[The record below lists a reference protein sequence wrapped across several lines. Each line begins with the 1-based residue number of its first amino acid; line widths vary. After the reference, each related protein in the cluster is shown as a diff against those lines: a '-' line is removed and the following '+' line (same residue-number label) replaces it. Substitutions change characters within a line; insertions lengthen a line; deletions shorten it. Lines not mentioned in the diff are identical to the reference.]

1 MHNSHSNHY
10 DLAALAREEMIAE
23 GFTPDFPAEAR
34 QQVAALRAHAVAPA
48 PDGAV
53 RDMRGLLW
61 SSIDNDTSRD
71 LDQIEVA
78 ERLPD
83 GAIRIRIGIAD
94 VDSDVPK
101 GSPVDTHAAANC
113 TTVYTGVKNFP
124 MLPEDLSTDL
134 TSLNEHADR
143 LAVVVELTVAAD
155 GTVQDGTAC
164 RAVVR
169 NAAQLAY
176 SSVGPWLEGKPEGQG
191 DAPPKVAASPDLQAQ
206 LRLQDEAAQKLRAQR
221 HRLGALDLDRSES
234 EAVMSDG
241 HVTGIKPRFRNR
253 ASQLIEDFMVAA
265 NGVIA
270 RLLRDHRISSIRR
283 VVQTPERWD
292 RIVELAARTG
302 DSLPGDPDSGAL
314 NRYLMK
320 RRAEDPVHYADLS
333 LAVVKLMGPGEYVLE
348 RPGDAAVGH
357 FALAVHDYTHSTAP
371 NRRFADLVTQR
382 LVKAVLAKQASAYGD
397 AELDGVARNC
407 TLREDAERKVER
419 AMSKRIAAVAMHG
432 RIGEV
437 FPAVVTG
444 VTPKGVFVRALSPP
458 VEGRLMHGEHGLD
471 VGDQI
476 HVKLLSTDPQR
487 GFIDFGR
494 A

>member
-1 MHNSHSNHY
+1 MPNSPGTHY
-10 DLAALAREEMIAE
+10 DLPALARQEMIAE
-23 GFTPDFPAEAR
+23 GFTPDFPPEAQR
-34 QQVAALRAHAVAPA
+34 QVAALRAHAAAPA
-48 PDGAV
+48 SNGAV
-53 RDMRGLLW
+53 RDLRGLPW

-78 ERLPD
+78 ERLAD
-83 GAIRIRIGIAD
+83 GNIRIRIGIAD
-94 VDSDVPK
+94 VDGDVPK
-101 GSPVDTHAAANC
+101 GSPIDTHAAANC
-113 TTVYTGVKNFP
+113 TTVYTGVKTFP

-143 LAVVVELTVAAD
+143 LSVVVELTVSAD
-155 GTVQDGTAC
+155 GSVQDGTAY
-164 RAVVR
+164 RAVTR

-176 SSVGPWLEGKPEGQG
+176 SSVGPWLEGKGA
-191 DAPPKVAASPDLQAQ
+191 APAKVAASQDLQAQ
-206 LRLQDEAAQKLRAQR
+206 LRLQDEAAQNLRAQR
-221 HRLGALDLDRSES
+221 HRLGALDLDRNET
-234 EAVMSDG
+234 EAVISNG

-270 RLLRDHRISSIRR
+270 RLLRDNRVASIRR
-283 VVQTPERWD
+283 VVKTPERWD

-302 DSLPGDPDSGAL
+302 DSLPADPDSGAL
-314 NRYLMK
+314 NSYLTK
-320 RRAEDPVHYADLS
+320 RRTEDPAHYADVS

-348 RPGDAAVGH
+348 RPGDTAVGH
-357 FALAVHDYTHSTAP
+357 FALAVQDYTHSTAP

-382 LVKAVLAKQASAYGD
+382 LVKAVLAKQPSPYGD

-407 TLREDAERKVER
+407 TQREDAERKVER
-419 AMSKRIAAVAMHG
+419 AMNKRIAAVAMHE
-432 RIGEV
+432 RIGEI

-444 VTPKGVFVRALSPP
+444 VTPKGVFVRALSPA
-458 VEGRLMHGEHGLD
+458 VEGRLMRGERGLD

-476 HVKLLSTDPQR
+476 RVKLLSTDPVR

-494 A
+494 V

>member
-1 MHNSHSNHY
+1 MHSPHSNHY

-23 GFTPDFPAEAR
+23 GFTPDFSPDVAR
-34 QQVAALRAHAVAPA
+34 QVAALRALTAQPSAN
-48 PDGAV
+48 GAV
-53 RDMRGLLW
+53 RDLRALLW

-78 ERLPD
+78 ERLPNGD
-83 GAIRIRIGIAD
+83 IRVRIGIAD
-94 VDSDVPK
+94 VDGDVPK
-101 GSPVDTHAAANC
+101 ESPIDRHAAANC
-113 TTVYTGVKNFP
+113 TTVYTGVRNFP
-124 MLPEDLSTDL
+124 MLPDDLSTDL
-134 TSLNEHADR
+134 TSLNEHSDR
-143 LAVVVELTVAAD
+143 LSVVVEFTVDAD
-155 GTVQDGTAC
+155 GTVQDGTAY
-164 RAVVR
+164 RAVTR

-176 SSVGPWLEGKPEGQG
+176 SSVGPWLEKTLGAQAA
-191 DAPPKVAASPDLQAQ
+191 APAKMAASQDLQAQ

-221 HRLGALDLDRSES
+221 HRLGALDLDRIET
-234 EAVMSDG
+234 EPVMTDG
-241 HVTGIKPRFRNR
+241 HVTGIQPRFRNR

-283 VVQTPERWD
+283 VVKTPERWD

-302 DSLPGDPDSGAL
+302 DTLPADPDSGAL
-314 NRYLMK
+314 NQYLMK
-320 RRAEDPVHYADLS
+320 RRTVDLVHYSDLS

-348 RPGDAAVGH
+348 RPGEEAVGH

-371 NRRFADLVTQR
+371 NRRFADLVSQR
-382 LVKAVLAKQASAYGD
+382 LVKATLAQQPSPYGD
-397 AELDGVARNC
+397 AELDSVARNC

-419 AMSKRIAAVAMHG
+419 KMNKRIAAVAMHD

-444 VTPKGVFVRALSPP
+444 VTPKGTFVRALSPP
-458 VEGRLMHGEHGLD
+458 VEGRLMGGDHGLD

-476 HVKLLSTDPQR
+476 RVKLLNTDPVR

>member
-1 MHNSHSNHY
+1 MNTIPIRHV
-10 DLAALAREEMIAE
+10 DLQAMAKQAMLENGFEPEFPPQVQQELAELKAH
-23 GFTPDFPAEAR
+23 PP
-34 QQVAALRAHAVAPA
+34 QVASGANIRDLRNLV
-48 PDGAV
+48 
-53 RDMRGLLW
+53 W

-78 ERLPD
+78 ERLASGD
-83 GAIRIRIGIAD
+83 VKVMVGIAD
-94 VDSDVPK
+94 VDSFVAK
-101 GSPVDTHAAANC
+101 ASPLDTHAAANC

-124 MLPEDLSTDL
+124 MLPDDLSTDL

-143 LAVVVELTVAAD
+143 LSVVVELTVAAD
-155 GTVQDGTAC
+155 GSVQDGTAY
-164 RAVVR
+164 RAVTR

-176 SSVGPWLEGKPEGQG
+176 SSVGPWLEGQG
-191 DAPPKVAASPDLQAQ
+191 EAPAKVAASGDLPAQ

-221 HRLGALDLDRSES
+221 HRLGALDLDRSET
-234 EAVMSDG
+234 EAILSDG

-270 RLLRDHRISSIRR
+270 RLLRDNRISSIRR
-283 VVQTPERWD
+283 VVKTPERWD
-292 RIVELAARTG
+292 RIVELAARRG
-302 DSLPGDPDSGAL
+302 DSLPADPDSGAL
-314 NRYLMK
+314 NRFLMK
-320 RRAEDPVHYADLS
+320 RRAEDSVHYADLS

-348 RPGDAAVGH
+348 RPDDAAVGH

-382 LVKAVLAKQASAYGD
+382 LVKAVLVGQVSPDGD

-432 RIGEV
+432 HIGEV

-444 VTPKGVFVRALSPP
+444 VTPKGTFVRALSPP
-458 VEGRLMHGEHGLD
+458 VEGRLMRGEHGLD

-476 HVKLLSTDPQR
+476 DVKLLSTDPQR

-494 A
+494 S

>member
-1 MHNSHSNHY
+1 MPNSHAPHY
-10 DLAALAREEMIAE
+10 DLTALARQEMMAE
-23 GFTPDFPAEAR
+23 GFTPDFSPEAQR
-34 QQVAALRAHAVAPA
+34 QLADIRAHPAQAV
-48 PDGAV
+48 PDGTV
-53 RDMRGLLW
+53 RDLRSLLW

-71 LDQIEVA
+71 LDQVELA
-78 ERLPD
+78 ERLPN
-83 GAIRIRIGIAD
+83 GEIRIRIGIAD

-101 GSPVDTHAAANC
+101 GSPIDAHAAANC

-124 MLPEDLSTDL
+124 MLPDDLSTDL

-155 GTVQDGTAC
+155 GSVQDGTAY
-164 RAVVR
+164 RAVLR

-176 SSVGPWLEGKPEGQG
+176 SSVGPWLEGQAA
-191 DAPPKVAASPDLQAQ
+191 APAKAAASADLEAQ
-206 LRLQDEAAQKLRAQR
+206 LRLQDEAAQKLREQR
-221 HRLGALDLDRSES
+221 HRLGALDLDRSET
-234 EAVMSDG
+234 EAILSDG
-241 HVTGIKPRFRNR
+241 HVTGIKQRFRNR

-283 VVQTPERWD
+283 VVKTPERWD
-292 RIVELAARTG
+292 RIVELASRTG
-302 DSLPGDPDSGAL
+302 DSLPADPDSGAL
-314 NRYLMK
+314 NAFLMK
-320 RRAEDPVHYADLS
+320 RRAADPVHYADLS

-348 RPGDAAVGH
+348 RPGDTAVGH

-382 LVKAVLAKQASAYGD
+382 LVKAALAGQPSPYGD
-397 AELDGVARNC
+397 AELDSVAHNC

-419 AMSKRIAAVAMHG
+419 AMSKRIAAVAMHS

-444 VTPKGVFVRALSPP
+444 VTPKGTFVRALSPP
-458 VEGRLMHGEHGLD
+458 VEGRLMRGEDGLD

-476 HVKLLSTDPQR
+476 HVKLLNTDPQR

>member
-1 MHNSHSNHY
+1 MPNSQSTHY
-10 DLAALAREEMIAE
+10 DLPALARQEMIAE
-23 GFTPDFPAEAR
+23 GFTPDFSPEVQR
-34 QQVAALRAHAVAPA
+34 QVAALRAHPAQPA
-48 PDGAV
+48 PDAAI
-53 RDMRGLLW
+53 RDLRGLLW

-78 ERLPD
+78 ERLPN
-83 GAIRIRIGIAD
+83 GGIRIRIGIAD

-101 GSPVDTHAAANC
+101 GSPIDRHAAANC

-124 MLPEDLSTDL
+124 MLPDDLSTGL

-143 LAVVVELTVAAD
+143 LSVVVELTVGAD
-155 GTVQDGTAC
+155 GSVQDGTAY
-164 RAVVR
+164 RSVTR
-169 NAAQLAY
+169 NTAQLAY
-176 SSVGPWLEGKPEGQG
+176 SSVGPWLEGQG
-191 DAPPKVAASPDLQAQ
+191 AAPPKIAASQDLQAQ
-206 LRLQDEAAQKLRAQR
+206 LRLQDEAAQNLRAQR
-221 HRLGALDLDRSES
+221 YRLGALDLDRPET
-234 EAVMSDG
+234 EPVLSDG
-241 HVTGIKPRFRNR
+241 RVTGIKPRFRNR
-253 ASQLIEDFMVAA
+253 ASDLIEDFMVAA

-270 RLLRDHRISSIRR
+270 RLLRDNHISSIRR
-283 VVQTPERWD
+283 VVKTPERWD

-302 DSLPGDPDSGAL
+302 DILPADPDSGAL
-314 NRYLMK
+314 NQYLMK
-320 RRAEDPVHYADLS
+320 QRAQDPVHYSDLS

-348 RPGDAAVGH
+348 RPGDTAVGH

-371 NRRFADLVTQR
+371 NRRFADLVSQR
-382 LVKAVLAKQASAYGD
+382 LVKAVLAKQPSPYGD

-419 AMSKRIAAVAMHG
+419 AMNKRIAAVAMHD

-444 VTPKGVFVRALSPP
+444 VTPKGTFVRALSPP
-458 VEGRLMHGEHGLD
+458 VEGRLMRGEHGLD

-476 HVKLLSTDPQR
+476 RVKLLNTDPQR

-494 A
+494 VG

>member
-1 MHNSHSNHY
+1 MSNSHGNHY
-10 DLAALAREEMIAE
+10 DLAAMAREEMIAR
-23 GFTPDFPAEAR
+23 GFSPDFSPEVLH
-34 QQVAALRAHAVAPA
+34 QVAALRAKPA
-48 PDGAV
+48 QLPTDGTV
-53 RDMRGLLW
+53 RDLRGLLW

-78 ERLPD
+78 ERLAS

-101 GSPVDTHAAANC
+101 DSPIDRHAAANC
-113 TTVYTGVKNFP
+113 NTVYTGVKNFP
-124 MLPEDLSTDL
+124 MLPDDLSTDL

-143 LAVVVELTVAAD
+143 LSVVVELTVAAD
-155 GTVQDGTAC
+155 GSVQDGTAY
-164 RAVVR
+164 RAVTR

-176 SSVGPWLEGKPEGQG
+176 SSVGPWLEGQG
-191 DAPPKVAASPDLQAQ
+191 TAPAKVAASQDLQAQ
-206 LRLQDEAAQKLRAQR
+206 LRLQDEAAQSLRAQR
-221 HRLGALDLDRSES
+221 HRLGALDLERTET
-234 EAVMSDG
+234 EPVLSDG

-270 RLLRDHRISSIRR
+270 RLLRDNHISSLRR
-283 VVQTPERWD
+283 VVKTPERWD

-314 NRYLMK
+314 NQYLMK
-320 RRAEDPVHYADLS
+320 RRAEDPTHYADLS

-348 RPGDAAVGH
+348 RPGDTAVGH

-371 NRRFADLVTQR
+371 NRRFADLVSQR
-382 LVKAVLAKQASAYGD
+382 LVKAVLARQPSPYGD

-407 TLREDAERKVER
+407 TLHENAERKVER
-419 AMSKRIAAVAMHG
+419 AMNKRIAAVAMHA
-432 RIGEV
+432 RIGEI
-437 FPAVVTG
+437 FSAVVTG
-444 VTPKGVFVRALSPP
+444 VTPNGTYVRALSPP
-458 VEGRLMHGEHGLD
+458 VEGRLMRGEHGLD

-476 HVKLLSTDPQR
+476 RVKLLNTDPQR

-494 A
+494 M